1 MGNLNDNT
9 CFPKE
14 QLQYYSGFFMKN
26 TVSKKVV
33 LIFITLTLVMFVL
46 SSCSPGKNE
55 AVIPD
60 QAQAEAAYRQ
70 AVDYS
75 DSK

>member
-1 MGNLNDNT
+1 
-9 CFPKE
+9 
-14 QLQYYSGFFMKN
+14 MKN